1 MSAEHGDPWSELKE
15 VPGIGELP
23 FPWPVGGA
31 MRLGLHASLRRFYRI
46 TPDSEATPD
55 RGPATE
61 AGGLRDPRPQPTS
74 RVSAGGKA
82 PPATVVLVLYESDDA
97 DAVARYE
104 RTARWF
110 LAAGARVPRIY
121 GATTRALIVEDGG
134 DLLLAE
140 HAEDQELTA
149 RYVEAARVILALQA
163 RGLEVQGPNPDWR
176 LDAERFEN
184 ELAFTEEHALRG
196 WLESNPS
203 PRRAAAF
210 ERLATAAAELP
221 RRMCHRDY
229 HSRNL
234 LVGEELMVV
243 DFQDAMEGPL
253 FYDLV
258 SLLWDD
264 YRDVPTTARAAAIET
279 FWAGAR
285 TSVGISGA
293 ADVPQTP
300 GLLPAGARQ
309 GLALTAAQRSLKALG
324 TFGYQ
329 VSVAGRHEYAAY
341 ARRTWGHA
349 KRALA
354 SLGWD
359 DLLAELDAFGR
370 L

>member
-1 MSAEHGDPWSELKE
+1 MSAEHGNAWSELSG
-15 VPGIGELP
+15 VPGVGGLP

-31 MRLGLHASLRRFYRI
+31 VRLGLHASLRRFYRI
-46 TPDSEATPD
+46 TPDTEATLD
-55 RGPATE
+55 RWRSTE
-61 AGGLRDPRPQPTS
+61 AVGRGDLRPQPTPLI
-74 RVSAGGKA
+74 SAGSEA
-82 PPATVVLVLYESDDA
+82 LPPAVVLVLYESDDA

-110 LAAGARVPRIY
+110 LAAGVRVPRIY

-134 DLLLAE
+134 DLLLSE
-140 HAEDQELTA
+140 HAETAELTE
-149 RYVEAARVILALQA
+149 RYVEAVRVILALQA
-163 RGLEVQGPNPDWR
+163 NGLEEQGPNPDWR
-176 LDAERFEN
+176 LDAERLRD
-184 ELAFTEEHALRG
+184 ELAFTEEHALRS
-196 WLESNPS
+196 WLEGEPL
-203 PRRAAAF
+203 PRRDDGF
-210 ERLATAAAELP
+210 ERLATAVATLP

-234 LVGEELMVV
+234 LVGDELMVV

-264 YRDVPTTARAAAIET
+264 YRDLPTTARAAAIET

-285 TSVGISGA
+285 TSVGTTAA
-293 ADVPQTP
+293 ADVPQEP
-300 GLLPAGARQ
+300 GSLPAGARQ

-329 VSVAGRHEYAAY
+329 VSVAGRYEYAAY

-349 KRALA
+349 KRAIA

-359 DLLAELDAFGR
+359 DLLAELAVFDR